1 MCKNKNFDEPEPAT
15 QHRDGQVPDA
25 GAVSRTESLR
35 VEVLWPRLRVVL
47 RLSHELG
54 PAQPGLNPWW
64 STTGHHR
71 SISIRRICLPALLPR
86 LLLLAASVVVA
97 ALPVTVVAFA
107 STLLSLF
114 GASSRLHA
122 RAFKQTGKSIMA
134 CENG

>member
-1 MCKNKNFDEPEPAT
+1 MACGPCVCKNKNFDEPEPAT

-71 SISIRRICLPALLPR
+71 SISIRRICLPALLPLR
-86 LLLLAASVVVA
+86 LLAALVVVVA
-97 ALPVTVVAFA
+97 VPVTVVAFA
-107 STLLSLF
+107 ITVLSL
-114 GASSRLHA
+114 
-122 RAFKQTGKSIMA
+122 
-134 CENG
+134 